1 MFIHHSYYSLILLG
15 LDCPKSY
22 VVSNAVSLPS
32 GVLVRFVE
40 MAISYKKVT
49 LT

>member
-22 VVSNAVSLPS
+22 VVSSAISSSS

-40 MAISYKKVT
+40 MAVGYKKVT